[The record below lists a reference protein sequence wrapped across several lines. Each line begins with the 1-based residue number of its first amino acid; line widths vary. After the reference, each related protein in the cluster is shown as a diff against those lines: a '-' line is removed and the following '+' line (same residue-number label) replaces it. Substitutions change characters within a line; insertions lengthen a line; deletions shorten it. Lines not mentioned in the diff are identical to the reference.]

1 MKKVLLLL
9 LCACITISFCSCS
22 DTVELHGLDEFSP
35 ANSSIDLCWR
45 LLPSSSFVDDFD
57 YLDGDYEYRYYQ
69 KFGGDWYSKEH
80 ALMYLIYDESNYLLA
95 KEYTLEN
102 TALSSI
108 NVFSYNGYQFYENL
122 NFHTLGAYYHRENE
136 DFPYWFNMIAYND
149 EKCTLVFFGL
159 YVGCP
164 REEDKEVLE
173 SDDMILIL
181 KTYFSCYDFDA

>member
-95 KEYTLEN
+95 KEYMLEN
-102 TALSSI
+102 IALSSI

-122 NFHTLGAYYHRENE
+122 NSHKLGAYYYRENE

-149 EKCTLVFFGL
+149 ESHTLMFLGFRVDN
-159 YVGCP
+159 P
-164 REEDKEVLE
+164 KEADTEVLE
-173 SDDMILIL
+173 SGDMALIL
-181 KTYFSCYDFDA
+181 RTYFSCYNFGS